1 MTDFQFYLLVGL
13 IAAGLALSLA
23 ALLRRGGGRG
33 ELEALRR
40 DLNEELRATRTEMTA
55 AVNGALKNYGAVQA
69 ATLKQIA
76 ELQDNRS
83 AGPGR
88 AVQDALAADGAQAG
102 RRAPHHGGPPV
113 VPAGGQ
119 CQKVG
124 PDAGDRGRKAAK
136 DAGGQ
141 ALQELR
147 AGERA
152 AGAGVQGPGGDA
164 ESGGGGGGI

>member
-13 IAAGLALSLA
+13 AAAGLALSLA

-76 ELQDNRS
+76 ELQDNR
-83 AGPGR
+83 
-88 AVQDALAADGAQAG
+88 
-102 RRAPHHGGPPV
+102 
-113 VPAGGQ
+113 
-119 CQKVG
+119 
-124 PDAGDRGRKAAK
+124 
-136 DAGGQ
+136 
-141 ALQELR
+141 LQGLD
-147 AGERA
+147 ERFKTCLLYTSRC
-152 AGAGVQGPGGDA
+152 V
-164 ESGGGGGGI
+164 